1 MWCEERNGAQA
12 FSACFEVIMR
22 INKESVIGCFLSMML
37 LKLFIVEV
45 ELR

>member
-1 MWCEERNGAQA
+1 MELELFQHR
-12 FSACFEVIMR
+12 FEVITR
-22 INKESVIGCFLSMML
+22 INKESGIGSFVSMML